1 MAIRIGL
8 GLIVVAAIAGLT
20 AACTSTPSA
29 PCPGVSILGD
39 ASEITLFA
47 QGQGQG
53 QDLTDVAYR
62 ASIERLASNC
72 DYTTAGDTVT
82 STVAARLVA
91 TRGPAA
97 QASEKTFVY
106 FVAVVDKDQKVLAR
120 ERFDSTFTFQANQ
133 RQAAAIEEIE
143 QILPIRA
150 DLRGLDYEILVG
162 FDLTPEQLE
171 FNRQERQRRTG
182 LPRLPGR

>member
-1 MAIRIGL
+1 MAIRSGL
-8 GLIVVAAIAGLT
+8 GLIAVAAIAGLA

-47 QGQGQG
+47 QGRG
-53 QDLTDVAYR
+53 QDLTDVAYS
-62 ASIERLASNC
+62 ASIERVAGNC
-72 DYTTAGDTVT
+72 DYTRAGDTVT

-97 QASEKTFVY
+97 QASEETFVY
-106 FVAVVDKDQKVLAR
+106 FVAVVDKDQKILAR
-120 ERFDSTFTFQANQ
+120 ERFDSTFTFQAGQ

-150 DLRGLDYEILVG
+150 DLRGIDYEILVG
-162 FDLTPEQLE
+162 FELTPEQLE
-171 FNRQERQRRTG
+171 FNRQERQGRTG
-182 LPRLPGR
+182 LRRLPGR